1 MDFANEIPGTYY
13 PLYVLALGGSPA
25 TVGLIGF
32 ASSLALA
39 SVQFPGG
46 YLADKYGRRW
56 LVSSLTFGVALAHLF
71 YVLAPTWHFILLGAM
86 LANVFLVYQPA
97 LLALIADALP
107 PEKRGMGYSII
118 TLITGVATT
127 PGPIIAGLLFVSF
140 GLVNGVR
147 IGYSI
152 LVAMYLAAAILR
164 LRLRETIREPSVIS
178 LEELLGA
185 YPRSLREGIG
195 VWKNVDPAMKFL
207 FLTGLLATFGFGL
220 IMPFIVIY
228 AVQDL
233 GITEVQWSILLTMLF
248 VAMIAVAYPSGKLID
263 KYGRRTPL
271 ILSLLIMVPA
281 GLLFLYGNFPRL
293 LIALP
298 LLGLAQIMSMSAA
311 QSLQADLVPREQRGK
326 IIGSSNFANNIMMA
340 LGALTGGFVFQEI
353 SHQLPIWLMLALVL
367 PQLLLVV
374 FRVEEPEKRQE

>member
-71 YVLAPTWHFILLGAM
+71 YAFAPTWQFILLGAI
-86 LANVFLVYQPA
+86 LANIFLVYQPA
-97 LLALIADALP
+97 LLALLADALP
-107 PEKRGMGYSII
+107 SEKRGMGYSII
-118 TLITGVATT
+118 ALITGVATT
-127 PGPIIAGLLFVSF
+127 PGPIIAGLLFVSL
-140 GLVNGVR
+140 GLVGGVR
-147 IGYSI
+147 IGYLI
-152 LVAMYLAAAILR
+152 LVGMYLSAAVLR
-164 LRLRETIREPSVIS
+164 LKLRETVHEPSKVS

-195 VWKNVDPAMKFL
+195 VWRNVDPAMKFL
-207 FLTGLLATFGFGL
+207 FFTGLLATFGNGL

-228 AVQDL
+228 AVEDL
-233 GITEVQWSILLTMLF
+233 GISEFQWSILLTTLF

-263 KYGRRTPL
+263 KYGRKKPL
-271 ILSLLIMVPA
+271 TLSLLMMVPA
-281 GLLFLYGNFPRL
+281 GLLFLYGDFPRL
-293 LIALP
+293 LISLP
-298 LLGLAQIMSMSAA
+298 LFGLTQIMSMSAS

-326 IIGSSNFANNIMMA
+326 IIGSSNFVNNIMMA
-340 LGALTGGFVFQEI
+340 VGALTGGFVYQDI
-353 SHQLPIWLMLALVL
+353 SHQLPFWLLLGLIL
-367 PQLLLVV
+367 PQLFLVV